1 MKTFINKK
9 RAFLFIALSTI
20 AVFVSSCK
28 KDLEQEIEPIEYGNA
43 KISVTNTVSGSNAQD
58 FYQNDTKLS
67 STAVA
72 YEQTSSYF
80 TVKAGNSVISFRN
93 AGSTAASAALQV
105 GLNTDLSYTAFYYV
119 DQSGTARITGFSD
132 DQTAPA
138 AGKIKVRFVNLAP
151 ALNNTLNVSLADN
164 TALANGVSF
173 GNVSPQNSYLT
184 IDATSALQ
192 VSVVNSG
199 ISIPIPATNF
209 TSGKIYT
216 IWFDAATTTT
226 AKFHV
231 IQQN

>member
-1 MKTFINKK
+1 MKTFVNKK
-9 RAFLFIALSTI
+9 IAFLLIAVGTFALSL
-20 AVFVSSCK
+20 SSCK
-28 KDLEQEIEPIEYGNA
+28 KDLGEDIQPIEYGNA
-43 KISVTNTVSGSNAQD
+43 KISVTNTVSGSNSQD
-58 FYQNDTKLS
+58 FYQNDTKL
-67 STAVA
+67 TTAAVA
-72 YEQTSSYF
+72 YSETSPYL
-80 TVKAGNSVISFRN
+80 TLKAGTSIISFRN
-93 AGSTAASAALQV
+93 AGSTAITASLQAI
-105 GLNTDLSYTAFYYV
+105 LNTDLSYTAFYYV
-119 DQSGTARITGFSD
+119 DPNGTARITGFSD

-173 GNVSPQNSYLT
+173 GNVSPQNGYLT
-184 IDATSALQ
+184 LDATAALQ

-199 ISIPIPATNF
+199 ISVPIPATNF
-209 TSGKIYT
+209 TAGKIYT

>member
-1 MKTFINKK
+1 MKIFINKK
-9 RAFLFIALSTI
+9 IALKLIALSTI
-20 AVFVSSCK
+20 AVLTSSCK
-28 KDLEQEIEPIEYGNA
+28 KNLEEDIQPIEYGNA
-43 KISVTNTVSGSNAQD
+43 KMSVTNTVSGSNAQD
-58 FYQNDTKLS
+58 FYQNDTKL
-67 STAVA
+67 TTNAIA
-72 YEQTSSYF
+72 YAQTSPYL
-80 TVKAGNSVISFRN
+80 TLKAGNSVISFRN
-93 AGSTAASAALQV
+93 AGSTAVSASIQA

-119 DQSGTARITGFSD
+119 DLSGTARITGFSD

-151 ALNNTLNVSLADN
+151 ALNNTLNVSLTDN

-173 GNVSPQNSYLT
+173 GNISPQNGYLT
-184 IDATSALQ
+184 LDATAALQ

-199 ISIPIPATNF
+199 ISVPIPATNF

-231 IQQN
+231 LQQN

>member
-1 MKTFINKK
+1 MKTFVSKK
-9 RAFLFIALSTI
+9 ISFLLIALGAFTVSL
-20 AVFVSSCK
+20 SSCK
-28 KDLEQEIEPIEYGNA
+28 KDFGEDIQPIEYGNA

-58 FYQNDTKLS
+58 FYQNDTKI
-67 STAVA
+67 STSAVA
-72 YEQTSSYF
+72 YAETSTYY
-80 TVKAGNSVISFRN
+80 TVKAGTSIISFRN
-93 AGSTAASAALQV
+93 AGSTAVTASLQA

-119 DQSGTARITGFSD
+119 DPSGTARITGFSD

-164 TALANGVSF
+164 TAIVNGLSF
-173 GNVSPQNSYLT
+173 GNVNTDGYKTL
-184 IDATSALQ
+184 DATAALQ

-199 ISIPIPATNF
+199 ISVPIPATNF
-209 TSGKIYT
+209 TAGKIYT

>member
-9 RAFLFIALSTI
+9 RAFVLIALSAF
-20 AVFVSSCK
+20 AVLLSSCK
-28 KDLEQEIEPIEYGNA
+28 KDVEQEIEPIEYGNA
-43 KISVTNTVSGSNAQD
+43 KMSVTNTVSGSNAQD
-58 FYQNDTKLS
+58 FYQNDTKL
-67 STAVA
+67 TTAAVA
-72 YEQTSSYF
+72 YAQTSPYL
-80 TVKAGNSVISFRN
+80 TLKAGNSVISFRN
-93 AGSTAASAALQV
+93 AGSTAVSVALQAI
-105 GLNTDLSYTAFYYV
+105 LNTDLSYTVFYYV
-119 DQSGTARITGFSD
+119 DQSGTARMNGFSD

-164 TALANGVSF
+164 TALVNGLSF
-173 GNVSPQNSYLT
+173 GNANTNGYLVL
-184 IDATSALQ
+184 DATAALQ

-199 ISIPIPATNF
+199 ISVPIPATNF